1 MPGTK
6 TPIPIY
12 RRIRN
17 YILTQDY
24 VFKDVAEKAGIHP
37 KRFYKLLSGT
47 YALNAEE
54 LEAICMKGLGIN
66 PSYFFEKQFSE
77 IEN

>member
-1 MPGTK
+1 MPRTEMV
-6 TPIPIY
+6 IPIY
-12 RRIRN
+12 RRVRN

-54 LEAICMKGLGIN
+54 LEAICKKGLGIN
-66 PSYFFEKQFSE
+66 PSVFFE
-77 IEN
+77 